1 MGMAAQILNPPNILD
16 YAQNALA
23 CLTCNTLRGRG
34 NYQLCCRSVKL
45 DDKQKMFY
53 GIICASLSGAIGSLF
68 SPGFNVVTN
77 DAFHN
82 LDPGVKPL
90 SVYTG

>member
-1 MGMAAQILNPPNILD
+1 MPH
-16 YAQNALA
+16 
-23 CLTCNTLRGRG
+23 TCKQSAPLHV
-34 NYQLCCRSVKL
+34 CCRSVNL
-45 DDKQKMFY
+45 DKKQKMFY
-53 GIICASLSGAIGSLF
+53 GIACASLSGAVGSLF

-90 SVYTG
+90 SVYTGYALQQPIWLQMTIHQCMSESCD